1 MYDYLVKVA
10 TTPFINLEWWDVVGF
25 VGQVVF
31 FGRFVIQWLASEKK
45 KRTVIPVAFWYISLV
60 GAFITLLYSI
70 HLGKLV
76 FILAFS
82 LSSIIYIRNL
92 VIYYRRRTSRK
103 GLQFAVDSPVAE
115 DDMGNESAD

>member
-1 MYDYLVKVA
+1 MYDYIVKIA
-10 TTPFINLEWWDVVGF
+10 TTPFLRLEWWDVVGF

-45 KRTVIPVAFWYISLV
+45 KRTVIPVSFWYISLI

-103 GLQFAVDSPVAE
+103 GLLFATDLPAAE
-115 DDMGNESAD
+115 DDAGNENVD

>member
-92 VIYYRRRTSRK
+92 IIYYRRRTSRK